1 MRTVV
6 RVFDSIS
13 EHTGKVVLWAAIALV
28 LVLCYEVTMRY
39 VFDAPTN
46 WVMETAMMLG
56 GTIAALGWAY
66 THRHHGHVR
75 VDVIYTHLSPRG
87 KAIIDVVCSLVFLF
101 PLLLILIYA
110 SVSWAE
116 FSWVMNEK
124 MVGSSWRPPA
134 GPIRTLIPLGF
145 CLFTLQCVAQFIR
158 DLYLM
163 IRNKPL

>member
-101 PLLLILIYA
+101 PCRSNQNVNPFRILPVY
-110 SVSWAE
+110 
-116 FSWVMNEK
+116 
-124 MVGSSWRPPA
+124 PA
-134 GPIRTLIPLGF
+134 MCGTIHSRLIP
-145 CLFTLQCVAQFIR
+145 
-158 DLYLM
+158 DD
-163 IRNKPL
+163 KE